1 MDVKYI
7 LPFLESLRN
16 VLGQFGVPEI
26 KRGNMAKNEIMG
38 VTRDIT
44 AVVGVVGQ
52 IRGNIAYSM
61 SEDTA
66 KQIVSTMMMGTPVDQ
81 LDELGRSAV
90 GEFSNMVTGNA
101 SVLLEQSEVEVD
113 ITPPSIIFGKDIF
126 FIISSV
132 DTISIDMETPFGII
146 EVHIGLEI

>member
-7 LPFLESLRN
+7 LPFLESVKGILE
-16 VLGQFGVPEI
+16 QFGISDI
-26 KRGNMAKNEIMG
+26 KRGQIAKNEIMH
-38 VTRDIT
+38 VNTDIT

-66 KQIVSTMMMGTPVDQ
+66 KRIVSSMMMGMPVDQ
-81 LDELGRSAV
+81 LDDMERSAI
-90 GEFSNMVTGNA
+90 GEFANMVTGNA
-101 SVLLEQSEVEVD
+101 SILLSNTGLEVD
-113 ITPPSIIFGKDIF
+113 ITPPSIIFGRDIY

-132 DTISIDMETPFGII
+132 ETLSIDMETPLGKI
-146 EVHIGLEI
+146 EVNIGLEL